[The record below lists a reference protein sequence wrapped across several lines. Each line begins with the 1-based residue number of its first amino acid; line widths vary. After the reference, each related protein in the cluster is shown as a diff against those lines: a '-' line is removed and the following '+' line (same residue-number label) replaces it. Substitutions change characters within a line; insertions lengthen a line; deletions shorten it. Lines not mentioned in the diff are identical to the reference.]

1 VVPSTAAALRLG
13 MFVVSDVSFF
23 EKNIWVICDHECII
37 APIGLS
43 RFSQNLDLLVP
54 VFDGPLL
61 ELENIEHQQ
70 KSMDIKQM
78 MFLSPSYTLA
88 YLSNIVSCNNCL
100 KSTCYMPQNLTLG
113 EDENFLLIQLI
124 HL

>member
-1 VVPSTAAALRLG
+1 MSPFLK
-13 MFVVSDVSFF
+13 
-23 EKNIWVICDHECII
+23 KNIWVICDHECII

-70 KSMDIKQM
+70 KKYGDKANDVFKPFVYTSLPKQYCV
-78 MFLSPSYTLA
+78 L
-88 YLSNIVSCNNCL
+88 
-100 KSTCYMPQNLTLG
+100 Q
-113 EDENFLLIQLI
+113 
-124 HL
+124 